1 MPTEEPQD
9 IDEVLD
15 RVLRDQPLGEQP
27 EGHSEE
33 IELHKPLMR
42 QCAEPPEVDP
52 ATNAALR
59 KRLGGEGVPQPR
71 RHSTD
76 CGDR

>member
-1 MPTEEPQD
+1 MPTEGPQD
-9 IDEVLD
+9 IDEVLA
-15 RVLRDQPLGEQP
+15 RAKHDQPLSEHP

-42 QCAEPPEVDP
+42 ERGPMEVDS
-52 ATNAALR
+52 ARDAALR

-71 RHSTD
+71 RYSP
-76 CGDR
+76 GRSDR

>member
-1 MPTEEPQD
+1 MPTEGPQD

-15 RVLRDQPLGEQP
+15 RALRDQPLGEHP

-33 IELHKPLMR
+33 IELHAPLVR
-42 QCAEPPEVDP
+42 EHAGSTEVDTTTD
-52 ATNAALR
+52 ALLR

-71 RHSTD
+71 RYSPD